1 MIKRLILLLTL
12 LLCSSTAFA
21 QIASRTAFRVR
32 YGASLPATCNATTG
46 MVFFLNAGAIGLY
59 SCTATDTWAAAGAVS
74 ITGTPAN
81 NQIAVWTDASTLEGD
96 AALTWTGTV
105 LTLGDATE
113 TDHTVLFDGN
123 AVDFYMALDD
133 SDDALQI
140 GLGSTVGTTEF
151 ITLTSNRI
159 SINNDRGSIG
169 FGIESVGSSVFFNT
183 DGARTTLTLGG
194 TPQTGP
200 LLELHPGIVA
210 SSVVTSVGVGFN
222 INADTKTDSG
232 ATDPIAIASNVYVG
246 QLTVSDA
253 TKVYTTA
260 SSLYIENAMAVTG
273 GASIT
278 NAYAQWNDAGLS
290 RFDDGIQ
297 TGEPD
302 VGGLLS
308 VLYATATV
316 TTSSGSSQTASN
328 LIPAGVFV
336 IGVSTTVETLVTG
349 PAGYDVGDGTTV
361 DLWGNSILVADGTT
375 SDITDFTADGFGQ
388 YTAANDV
395 VITTDGVD
403 FTAGQIRITVQYLGI
418 TAGVD

>member
-1 MIKRLILLLTL
+1 MIKRLIPLLTI
-12 LLCSSTAFA
+12 LLCFSAISA
-21 QIASRTAFRVR
+21 QISSRTAFRVR

-59 SCTATDTWAAAGAVS
+59 SCTATNTWAAAGAIS
-74 ITGTPAN
+74 ISGTPVN
-81 NQIAVWTDASTLEGD
+81 NQIAIWTDASTLEGD
-96 AALTWTGTV
+96 ADLTFSGT
-105 LTLGDATE
+105 TLFLGNSEEEDIQINLVGDAATYAIGIEDATDSFQVVLGSVLGTTE
-113 TDHTVLFDGN
+113 VVRADANFIIFNNDQQDLDFRVHSDIGQSAI
-123 AVDFYMALDD
+123 AVDANRHR
-133 SDDALQI
+133 I
-140 GLGSTVGTTEF
+140 GLGSAAPLGATV
-151 ITLTSNRI
+151 
-159 SINNDRGSIG
+159 SIN
-169 FGIESVGSSVFFNT
+169 T
-183 DGARTTLTLGG
+183 GAENRSL
-194 TPQTGP
+194 
-200 LLELHPGIVA
+200 V
-210 SSVVTSVGVGFN
+210 SGVGLFN
-222 INADTKTDSG
+222 ITADTIVDTS
-232 ATDPIAIASNVYVG
+232 ATDPIALVAGMFLVI
-246 QLTVSDA
+246 LTFTDA
-253 TKVYTTA
+253 TKIYTA
-260 SSLYIENAMAVTG
+260 GANLYIEGAAAVTG
-273 GASIT
+273 GASMT

-290 RFDDGIQ
+290 RFDDGVQ

-308 VLYATATV
+308 VLFATATV

-403 FTAGQIRITVQYLGI
+403 FTAGVIRITVQYLGI